1 MLMITK
7 KIAMN
12 KEVCKITNMMITLT
26 YMELIGQYDENK
38 LLFWAICKYCQFE
51 CVYYKHML
59 I

>member
-26 YMELIGQYDENK
+26 YMELIRQYDENK
-38 LLFWAICKYCQFE
+38 LLFWAICN
-51 CVYYKHML
+51 VL
-59 I
+59 SI

>member
-1 MLMITK
+1 MKRIKIDCKMLMITK

-38 LLFWAICKYCQFE
+38 LLFWAICN
-51 CVYYKHML
+51 VL
-59 I
+59 SI